1 MFKNGGVFASMV
13 PTIHCDTC
21 KDRRRKRMNLIEQE
35 QEKGFVLI
43 LILLDPSYS
52 RTNNRKVVKFDR
64 LYKYT
69 YAKQANIVSG
79 T

>member
-1 MFKNGGVFASMV
+1 
-13 PTIHCDTC
+13 
-21 KDRRRKRMNLIEQE
+21 MNLIEQE